1 MSTKLAVYFFLK
13 SEYMKDCDKWFT
25 VRDVAKVIDR
35 SVDRTRC
42 HLSLLV
48 FSGDIRTRLDG
59 WKNVYK
65 FKEG

>member
-1 MSTKLAVYFFLK
+1 
-13 SEYMKDCDKWFT
+13 MKDCDKWFT